1 MEFIAIQ
8 VMTVDKTLLRS
19 FHTEYDAINSSDYS
33 QLFDLIRRIVSNIL
47 RKSHSGILLGLED
60 LGFHPRGFVGG
71 YHRVGTNEIYL
82 NRNVLQIMREETP
95 EAHYKAYLFHLLLH
109 EYIHS
114 VGVNEENETREI
126 TRAISREIFNTKHP
140 VYKIA
145 AYGLNALFPH
155 EFYEGHFEPEEHSP
169 RNIEFI
175 KLNHHDSRLTY
186 I

>member
-1 MEFIAIQ
+1 M
-8 VMTVDKTLLRS
+8 DP
-19 FHTEYDAINSSDYS
+19 NNYS
-33 QLFDLIRRIVSNIL
+33 QLFDLVRRIVSTVIG
-47 RKSHSGILLGLED
+47 KSHSGILLGLQD
-60 LGFHPRGFVGG
+60 LGFHPQGFVGG

-95 EAHYKAYLFHLLLH
+95 EDHYKAYLFHLLLH

-114 VGVNEENETREI
+114 VGENDEYETRKI
-126 TRAISREIFNTKHP
+126 TRTISRDIFNTKHP

-155 EFYEGHFEPEEHSP
+155 EFYEGHFEPEGQTQ
-169 RNIEFI
+169 RNTEFV
-175 KLNHHDSRLTY
+175 KLHHRDSRLTY

>member
-1 MEFIAIQ
+1 
-8 VMTVDKTLLRS
+8 VDKQQLRA
-19 FHTEYDAINSSDYS
+19 FFDEYEAIDTNNYS
-33 QLFDLIRRIVSNIL
+33 HLFDLIRRIVSNVL
-47 RKSHSGILLGLED
+47 KKSRAGILLGLED
-60 LGFHPRGFVGG
+60 LGFHPQGFVGG

-82 NRNVLQIMREETP
+82 NRNVLQMMREETP

-114 VGVNEENETREI
+114 IGFVDEQKTRDFTSI
-126 TRAISREIFNTKHP
+126 ISRSIFDTKHP

-145 AYGLNALFPH
+145 AWGLNALFPH
-155 EFYEGHFEPEEHSP
+155 EFYEGPFEPEEHVP

-175 KLNHHDSRLTY
+175 QLQHHDSRLTY